1 MSSYYSIFF
10 LSSLCLFLSKKADL
24 VLSYLQYAVPF
35 SMNPGVYGNTV
46 WPQKPVFGC
55 SSCPLKKKKK
65 STVLDSSV
73 RLGTVETA
81 WLDTADWSHTTPYPW
96 ALRHSWLILWSTTC
110 QKIVKKW
117 PTSFSRAQSDPKW
130 TINGLAD
137 QQKTDLCGYFE
148 NGFMLWMPNID
159 LVFVTYDNVD
169 EYLRFLSQ
177 IKTCEHI
184 TLGWSS

>member
-1 MSSYYSIFF
+1 MSSYYSICF

-35 SMNPGVYGNTV
+35 SMNPEVYGNTV

-110 QKIVKKW
+110 QKIVKKM
-117 PTSFSRAQSDPKW
+117 TNIIFKSPKW
-130 TINGLAD
+130 SEVNYQWISWSTVNWSVWLFWKRIHVMNA
-137 QQKTDLCGYFE
+137 KYWFSLCDI
-148 NGFMLWMPNID
+148 W
-159 LVFVTYDNVD
+159 
-169 EYLRFLSQ
+169 
-177 IKTCEHI
+177 
-184 TLGWSS
+184 

>member
-65 STVLDSSV
+65 SMVLDSSV

-81 WLDTADWSHTTPYPW
+81 WLDAADWSHTTPYPW

-110 QKIVKKW
+110 QKIVKKM
-117 PTSFSRAQSDPKW
+117 TNIIFKSPKW
-130 TINGLAD
+130 SEVNYQWISWSTVNWSVWLFWKRIHVMNA
-137 QQKTDLCGYFE
+137 KYWFS
-148 NGFMLWMPNID
+148 
-159 LVFVTYDNVD
+159 
-169 EYLRFLSQ
+169 LRD
-177 IKTCEHI
+177 I
-184 TLGWSS
+184 W